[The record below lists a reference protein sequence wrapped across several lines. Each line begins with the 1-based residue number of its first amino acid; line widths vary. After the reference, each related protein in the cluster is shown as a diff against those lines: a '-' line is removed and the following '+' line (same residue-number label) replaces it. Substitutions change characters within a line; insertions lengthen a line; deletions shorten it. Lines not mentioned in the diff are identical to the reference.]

1 MTSLIDDSIWPDGEV
16 LTEYVICKAVYKI
29 NPRKAAILYPKPFV
43 EKLDE
48 LISKRGI
55 CAPSLRDLVALYRNS
70 LIASENVSK
79 NPISI
84 LDGGDSSPQQSP
96 KDGQGP
102 EPSSYPTVAD
112 QLAPASSF
120 PVASDA
126 RRKRRPLE
134 EMLRMPNLKT
144 KLVKP
149 PPQKS
154 SVIGFSKPNIVPS
167 TEEEAKILL
176 SEEHTKA
183 SVRKVW
189 FSPVEERRRRSTW
202 NPSAIPTKGLL
213 KKRRSESN
221 FSDAP
226 ATYENTPQDARVSQA
241 PANSDREYHEVRHRA
256 ATQEKSVETFS
267 PSITDKRLRKR
278 KASRERSPNLE
289 HSPPSSNPVDT
300 GSECSTGE
308 SVIMQSSNPTAETA
322 AAIGLARRGRSKL
335 SKESRTSDDHGPA
348 LSDVSISTESAN
360 VLEEKQESDF
370 ASNSND
376 LSVDN
381 LCLAA
386 IDVDNA
392 NVTSNPSDVQ
402 ITCKT
407 SSSRR
412 KQKAPQRFETPLGC
426 AKSASER
433 NPRILSD
440 SVSPDSKDGRPES
453 LEDASVSKKNS
464 TPEASGD
471 SNEGS
476 PSADTS
482 STLVVLE
489 KGRKSQRTDVYKTPK
504 SSENVNLEQYEC
516 PLCSNR
522 YANAKSLRAH
532 VVRAHREL
540 VEDNEESPETKATQS
555 VEEPCVSATTIT
567 SPCKSDDMA
576 QKVLSSPNTPSSGE
590 ISKRES
596 SENIPEA
603 DVSPS
608 TPSYVKITGGV
619 DDLLSYLIC
628 PFCKAI
634 FVEKLSVEKHV
645 RAVHPKLSYCPYD
658 MERDGKCELDEPK
671 VKEILAKLMCAYC
684 EYMCTRQSH
693 LRLHQKR
700 VHPSLEARPYDFDED
715 CKIDLSTYVVQHD
728 SMDLTKLEMT
738 ALKSVVC
745 AACKKIFCKSNA
757 LSRHIRAAHKDSAPV
772 TWKKN
777 DEIDVAE
784 IGIQRIREVLGTLIC
799 YECKRVFAD
808 PTVLTRHRR
817 RSHKYNP
824 VTESKES

>member
-29 NPRKAAILYPKPFV
+29 NPRKAAILYPKPFD

-55 CAPSLRDLVALYRNS
+55 CAPSLRDLVVLYRNS
-70 LIASENVSK
+70 LIASGNVSK

-134 EMLRMPNLKT
+134 EMLRMPNLVNAVDTLKT

-226 ATYENTPQDARVSQA
+226 ATCENTPQDAQVSQA

-267 PSITDKRLRKR
+267 SSITNKRLRKR

-426 AKSASER
+426 AKSARER
-433 NPRILSD
+433 NPRILN
-440 SVSPDSKDGRPES
+440 SKDGRPES

-482 STLVVLE
+482 STLVVL
-489 KGRKSQRTDVYKTPK
+489 KKRRKSQRTDVYKTPK
-504 SSENVNLEQYEC
+504 SSENNSMSAHCAPTGTRMQGVSVLTLLERIVSE
-516 PLCSNR
+516 
-522 YANAKSLRAH
+522 
-532 VVRAHREL
+532 V

-671 VKEILAKLMCAYC
+671 VKEIL
-684 EYMCTRQSH
+684 
-693 LRLHQKR
+693 
-700 VHPSLEARPYDFDED
+700 
-715 CKIDLSTYVVQHD
+715 
-728 SMDLTKLEMT
+728 
-738 ALKSVVC
+738 
-745 AACKKIFCKSNA
+745 
-757 LSRHIRAAHKDSAPV
+757 
-772 TWKKN
+772 
-777 DEIDVAE
+777 
-784 IGIQRIREVLGTLIC
+784 
-799 YECKRVFAD
+799 
-808 PTVLTRHRR
+808 
-817 RSHKYNP
+817 
-824 VTESKES
+824 